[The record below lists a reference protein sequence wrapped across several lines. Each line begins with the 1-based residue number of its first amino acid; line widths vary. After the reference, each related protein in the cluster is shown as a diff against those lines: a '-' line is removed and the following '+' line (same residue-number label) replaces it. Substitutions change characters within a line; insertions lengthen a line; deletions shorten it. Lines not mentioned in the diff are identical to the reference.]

1 MSDAMPPEILDL
13 RASIDNIDA
22 AITYLLA
29 ERFRCTQRVGE
40 LKATYGLPPAD
51 HDREHRQIERL
62 TSIAQSAGLDPVFA
76 EQFRTFV
83 VSEVIRRHKLIAAQ
97 QDGDST
103 VLDIYS

>member
-1 MSDAMPPEILDL
+1 MPPEILEL

-40 LKATYGLPPAD
+40 LKAAGGLPPAD
-51 HDREHRQIERL
+51 LERDRQQIERL
-62 TSIAQSAGLDPVFA
+62 EQIARTAGLDPVFA
-76 EQFRTFV
+76 QEFRKFV
-83 VSEVIRRHKLIAAQ
+83 VSEVIRRHQLIAAER
-97 QDGDST
+97 DGQEP